1 MMAKRVRLKA
11 LLRTH
16 FTEIKMDD
24 AKYKKLLTV
33 EIRAAKKGAFF
44 KGLVVGILLMVST
57 FSGVAWYLWSHRMQY
72 AATASQYVASDFLW
86 NIFRY
91 FPDGYVT
98 NNREKFVDTL
108 DRFTNAASFGK
119 ITKDDFQALS
129 AKVMA
134 GIEDRK
140 LTYQEIDDIL
150 LLMSEAAGGTDESEH

>member
-1 MMAKRVRLKA
+1 
-11 LLRTH
+11 
-16 FTEIKMDD
+16 MDD
-24 AKYKKLLTV
+24 TKYKKLLAV
-33 EIRAAKKGAFF
+33 EVRAARKGAFF
-44 KGLVVGILLMVST
+44 KGILVGVLLMLST
-57 FSGVAWYLWSHRMQY
+57 FSGLAWYLWSHRMQY

-86 NIFRY
+86 NVFRY

-129 AKVMA
+129 AKVME
-134 GIEDRK
+134 GIGDHK

-150 LLMSEAAGGTDESEH
+150 LLMSQAAGGENNEAH

>member
-1 MMAKRVRLKA
+1 MRLKA

-16 FTEIKMDD
+16 FMEIKMDE
-24 AKYKKLLTV
+24 AKYKKLLAL
-33 EIRAAKKGAFF
+33 EISAAKKGAFF
-44 KGLVVGILLMVST
+44 KGLAVGVLLMVST
-57 FSGVAWYLWSHRMQY
+57 FSGLGWYLWSNRMQY

-108 DRFTNAASFGK
+108 DRFTKAASFGK

-129 AKVMA
+129 TKVMA
-134 GIEDRK
+134 GIEDRM

-150 LLMSEAAGGTDESEH
+150 LLMSQAAGGEEEAH